1 MARRVLGS
9 LPALLV
15 TLVLLVACTND
26 ADPAPTDAA
35 PQSSTALHAD
45 RSDGYIESSLP
56 ADEPGCSAA
65 VGIEGDVVWA
75 GAGGAAD
82 LDTGRAVE
90 TTTTFP
96 IASVTKQFTAT
107 VVLLLAQDGALS
119 VDDPLSRWVP
129 GLPAWGAEVTI
140 AEAMHHVSGI
150 PDYVDARLA
159 SGVLLTD
166 VRTRQDTFSEIAAME
181 GLVFPPQGEFDYS
194 NSNYFLLGEVIEA
207 ATSRPFAEVLD
218 ELIVR
223 PLDLAMVVDPF
234 GWSPDNTDP
243 HSARSYL
250 LDPTT
255 GEWERAGSRWE
266 LNGDGGIQ
274 TTPAELVRW
283 ADNYRTGK
291 VGGDELLTAQLA
303 DAAEAGSTRYG
314 AGIFE
319 DPNGALSHGGDGAG
333 FLTEFLISADR
344 RTSVAVTCNGDRG
357 ASSRVRYL
365 ALALRGEWAR

>member
-107 VVLLLAQDGALS
+107 V
-119 VDDPLSRWVP
+119 
-129 GLPAWGAEVTI
+129 
-140 AEAMHHVSGI
+140 
-150 PDYVDARLA
+150 
-159 SGVLLTD
+159 
-166 VRTRQDTFSEIAAME
+166 
-181 GLVFPPQGEFDYS
+181 
-194 NSNYFLLGEVIEA
+194 
-207 ATSRPFAEVLD
+207 
-218 ELIVR
+218 
-223 PLDLAMVVDPF
+223 
-234 GWSPDNTDP
+234 
-243 HSARSYL
+243 
-250 LDPTT
+250 
-255 GEWERAGSRWE
+255 
-266 LNGDGGIQ
+266 
-274 TTPAELVRW
+274 
-283 ADNYRTGK
+283 
-291 VGGDELLTAQLA
+291 
-303 DAAEAGSTRYG
+303 
-314 AGIFE
+314 
-319 DPNGALSHGGDGAG
+319 
-333 FLTEFLISADR
+333 
-344 RTSVAVTCNGDRG
+344 
-357 ASSRVRYL
+357 
-365 ALALRGEWAR
+365 